1 MLRAQYLDGN
11 PASFDTI
18 DRLVDIRHRTTSDFR
33 DQLVAVGQSGS
44 KTDGCWLRHLFRR
57 NIAFF
62 ATLPK
67 SRTLRRSTMLPKLDR
82 ALHELYGQPA
92 PATKIVK
99 LRGDA
104 STRSYYRVRIEDAGP
119 GLPRQLIMMQL
130 PDDAF
135 RSDEGGEQT
144 TSERIPFL
152 EVAELLESR
161 GLPVPKIYAEDLAH
175 GIVLLEDLGNTTL
188 EKRLRNAPRSEWQEL
203 YTTAI
208 DLAAELHERCSHLPE
223 TSIVVR
229 RRFDRPLLSWELE
242 HFREWGLEALFGEL
256 TADQAETLRRAFG
269 AIVRE
274 IEAMPYGFVHRDY
287 QSRNLMVQPSGA
299 LALLDFQDALIG
311 PRAYDLAAL
320 LCDSYVSLDLD
331 LQESMLERYA
341 RLRHID
347 PSSLRREFWLVALH
361 RKLKDAGRF
370 VYIDRVRKNPD
381 FLRWY
386 PQSLVYVGRA
396 AAQARGLEALQ
407 DLLSDKIP
415 GFPDRV
421 PYPASSME

>member
-1 MLRAQYLDGN
+1 M
-11 PASFDTI
+11 T
-18 DRLVDIRHRTTSDFR
+18 
-33 DQLVAVGQSGS
+33 
-44 KTDGCWLRHLFRR
+44 
-57 NIAFF
+57 
-62 ATLPK
+62 
-67 SRTLRRSTMLPKLDR
+67 LPKLDR
-82 ALHELYGQPA
+82 ALHQLYGQPT
-92 PATKIVK
+92 PAAKVAK

-119 GLPRQLIMMQL
+119 GLPGQLIIMQL
-130 PDDAF
+130 PHDAF
-135 RSDEGGEQT
+135 RSDEGGEQAN
-144 TSERIPFL
+144 SARIPFL

-161 GLPVPKIYAEDLAH
+161 GLPVPKIYAEDLTH

-188 EKRLRNAPRSEWQEL
+188 EKRLRDARRSEWQEI
-203 YTTAI
+203 YATAI
-208 DLAAELHERCSHLPE
+208 DLVAELHERCSHLPE

-229 RRFDRPLLSWELE
+229 RRFDRQLLEWELE

-256 TADQAETLRRAFG
+256 TSHQTETLHLAFG

-287 QSRNLMVQPSGA
+287 QSRNLMVQPNGS
-299 LALLDFQDALIG
+299 LTLLDFQDALMG

-331 LQESMLERYA
+331 LQESMIERYA
-341 RLRHID
+341 RLRRID
-347 PSSLRREFWLVALH
+347 PASLRREFWLVALH

-396 AAQARGLEALQ
+396 AARCRGFEALQ
-407 DLLSDKIP
+407 DLLREKIP